1 MQSTDTKAWQPNCKL
16 LIMFWIFQTVAEKTH
31 LSWFLSDLHN
41 IRAFSQPPAC
51 LEVSQPSEF
60 LDTAT

>member
-16 LIMFWIFQTVAEKTH
+16 LIMFLMFQTVAEKTH

-41 IRAFSQPPAC
+41 ILAFSQPPAC

-60 LDTAT
+60 LDMAT

>member
-1 MQSTDTKAWQPNCKL
+1 
-16 LIMFWIFQTVAEKTH
+16 MFLMFQTVAEKTH

-51 LEVSQPSEF
+51 LEVSQPFEF
-60 LDTAT
+60 LDMAT